1 MDLLIG
7 LDLGTSAI
15 KGVLVSLGGKVLAQK
30 KCPTQLLRPQHDY
43 VEFFPSTHYNAVCDL
58 IRALCSNTPAKSKVK
73 AISMAAAS
81 GNTILLDKND
91 QPLTNIIS
99 WLDNRTDKNILPN
112 LDQDKVHNI
121 VGWPWL
127 GRFPMAHLA
136 WLKKNKP
143 HVYNKACRFA
153 MNTDYLLYCLT
164 GCWGMDTSTATT
176 FYLQDQVNSC
186 WYKPYLDEL
195 EIKEDSLSKL
205 MPSGSKLGFLTQEAA
220 NDTGLSTDTLVALGA
235 FDHPSAARG
244 TGTLEPGGLLIS
256 CGTSWVGFYPIQNR
270 DLAISQDM
278 IIDPFLRPS
287 GPWGA
292 MFSLACIG
300 EKIDWYIDNAITNS
314 KNQISC
320 AEKYS
325 QFNINAQKSTV
336 GANGLYLDMFDD
348 IKTIESN
355 LSYLKR
361 SYNTEDISRAVM
373 EGVAYKMRER
383 IEKLSSAGIAANN
396 ITMVG
401 GPSESPIWS
410 QILSDVTGLELKLL
424 NGETAGALGAA
435 IMAGIGAGIFKNE
448 IEGFNAI
455 GGKARIITPD
465 KTAHK
470 EYNHLFEE
478 FIKKDKRVCCE
489 NPFL

>member
-15 KGVLVSLGGKVLAQK
+15 KGVLVSSEGDVLAQK
-30 KCPTQLLRPQHDY
+30 KCLTQLLRPQHNY
-43 VEFFPSTHYNAVCDL
+43 VEFSPCTHYKTVCGL
-58 IRALCSNTPAKSKVK
+58 IRSLCSNTPAKSKVK

-81 GNTILLDKND
+81 GNTLLLDKNNR
-91 QPLTNIIS
+91 PLTNIIS

-121 VGWPWL
+121 IGWPWS
-127 GRFPMAHLA
+127 GGFPMAHLA
-136 WLKKNKP
+136 WLKKNRP

-153 MNTDYLLYCLT
+153 MNTDYLLYRLT

-195 EIKEDSLSKL
+195 KIKEDSLSKL
-205 MPSGSKLGFLTQEAA
+205 MPSGSKLGFLTQDAA
-220 NDTGLSTDTLVALGA
+220 NDTGLSTDTLVVLGA

-244 TGTLEPGGLLIS
+244 TGTLDPGDLLVS

-270 DLAISQDM
+270 DIALAQNMLIA
-278 IIDPFLRPS
+278 PFLRPS

-292 MFSLACIG
+292 MFSLPCIG
-300 EKIDWYIDNAITNS
+300 ERIDCYIDNVIANAKT
-314 KNQISC
+314 QISWT
-320 AEKYS
+320 EKYS
-325 QFNINAQKSTV
+325 QFNINAQKSTL
-336 GANGLYLDMFDD
+336 GANGLFLDMFDD

-361 SYNTEDISRAVM
+361 SYNTRDISRAVM

-383 IEKLSSAGIAANN
+383 IEKLSFAGIAAGN

-401 GPSESPIWS
+401 GSSESPIWP
-410 QILSDVTGLELKLL
+410 QILSDVIGLELKLL
-424 NGETAGALGAA
+424 NGQNAGALGAA
-435 IMAGIGAGIFKNE
+435 ILAGIGAGIFKDE
-448 IEGFNAI
+448 TEGFNAI
-455 GGKARIITPD
+455 GGKARIVIPD
-465 KTAHK
+465 KASHC
-470 EYNHLFEE
+470 EYNHL
-478 FIKKDKRVCCE
+478 IAK
-489 NPFL
+489 L

>member
-7 LDLGTSAI
+7 LDLGTSAL
-15 KGVLVSLGGKVLAQK
+15 KGVLVSSEGEVLAQE
-30 KCPTQLLRPQHDY
+30 KCLTQLLRPQHNY
-43 VEFFPSTHYNAVCDL
+43 VEFSPSTHYKAVCNL
-58 IRALCSNTPAKSKVK
+58 IRELCSKVLPESKVK

-81 GNTILLDKND
+81 GNTLLLDKNN

-121 VGWPWL
+121 VGWPWS
-127 GRFPMAHLA
+127 GGFPMAHLA
-136 WLKKNKP
+136 WLKQNIP
-143 HVYNKACRFA
+143 HVYNRACRFS
-153 MNTDYLLYCLT
+153 MNTDYLLYRLT
-164 GCWGMDTSTATT
+164 GCWAMDTSTATT

-195 EIKEDSLSKL
+195 EIKENSLSKL
-205 MPSGSKLGFLTQEAA
+205 TPSGSELGFLTQDAA
-220 NDTGLSTDTLVALGA
+220 NDTGLSTDTLVVLGA

-244 TGTLEPGGLLIS
+244 TGTLDTGDLLVS

-270 DLAISQDM
+270 DIALSQNM
-278 IIDPFLRPS
+278 LIDPFLRPS

-292 MFSLACIG
+292 MFSLPCVG
-300 EKIDWYIDNAITNS
+300 EKIDWYIDNVIVS
-314 KNQISC
+314 PKDQISW

-325 QFNINAQKSTV
+325 RFNINAQKSTV
-336 GANGLYLDMFDD
+336 GANGLYLNLVDD

-361 SYNTEDISRAVM
+361 SYNTRDISRAVM

-401 GPSESPIWS
+401 GPSESPIWP
-410 QILSDVTGLELKLL
+410 QIFSDVTGLEVKLL

-435 IMAGIGAGIFKNE
+435 ILAGIGAGIFKDE
-448 IEGFNAI
+448 TEGFNAI
-455 GGKARIITPD
+455 GGKAKIITPD
-465 KTAHK
+465 KISHN

-478 FIKKDKRVCCE
+478 FMKRA
-489 NPFL
+489 